1 MNYNINKSN
10 NQVPKGYKK
19 TKVGVIPEDWK
30 VVKISELGSLTG
42 GGTPNTKN
50 KESWNG
56 TIPWISSSDLTEN
69 SIYNI
74 KISRYIT
81 EDSIQNSATKLVPK
95 NSILIV
101 SRVGVGKVAINK
113 NDICTSQDF
122 QNLTLKN
129 DSTIFIAYLIKDKT
143 KILIS
148 YNQGTSIKGFVK
160 SDLKNLKIP
169 LPPLKEQKKIA
180 NILTTWDDAISKQD
194 KLIKSKEELKKGLM
208 QKLLSGEV
216 QFDGFNRE
224 WKNRKIEELV
234 FYQEGP
240 GVRRTQYTKSG
251 VKLLNVGNLNNNEL
265 NLNSTDKYISEN
277 EAFGNY
283 KHFLADEGDLLISCS
298 GINSESFK
306 KKIAF
311 VKKEHLPLC
320 MNTSTMRF
328 KSLDNQLS
336 LNYLN
341 YFFQTLDFEKQVF
354 KVLTGSAQFNF
365 GPTHIKWF
373 KIPLPSMKEQL
384 KIDQILATIDKEI
397 DLLKNELE
405 ELKKQKKG
413 LMQKLLT
420 GEVRVKV

>member
-19 TKVGVIPEDWK
+19 TKVGVVPEDWEK
-30 VVKISELGSLTG
+30 LELNKIFD
-42 GGTPNTKN
+42 
-50 KESWNG
+50 
-56 TIPWISSSDLTEN
+56 ISSKKFNPKIESMNKKCIELEHLSQITGELLGFTNSEEQQSSKNIFKKGQILYGKLRPYLRKYLKTTFDGVCSTEIWVLN
-69 SIYNI
+69 NKKVTTDYLFQFVQTDKFNQIAN
-74 KISRYIT
+74 
-81 EDSIQNSATKLVPK
+81 
-95 NSILIV
+95 V
-101 SRVGVGKVAINK
+101 STGSKMPRADWKYMSEIP
-113 NDICTSQDF
+113 
-122 QNLTLKN
+122 
-129 DSTIFIAYLIKDKT
+129 FI
-143 KILIS
+143 
-148 YNQGTSIKGFVK
+148 
-160 SDLKNLKIP
+160 IP
-169 LPPLKEQKKIA
+169 PIKEQQKIA
-180 NILTTWDDAISKQD
+180 NILTTWDDAISQQEE
-194 KLIKSKEELKKGLM
+194 LIKAKEELKKGLM

-216 QFDGFNRE
+216 RFDGFNRE